1 MTAPARIT
9 MADMDRAA
17 KIAAKLGPARII
29 MRLATAEIEIITGET
44 GPPPRADEW
53 SDDDR

>member
-1 MTAPARIT
+1 VTAPARIT
-9 MADMDRAA
+9 MADMDRVA
-17 KIAAKLGPARII
+17 KFAAKLGPARII